1 MFLLG
6 RRRDPGGPVESLE
19 MAGNAPL
26 EAANF
31 LQHTLNQKLLAQPKL
46 LNDGLVAF
54 GIVGLQVVQQATPL
68 ADQHE
73 KTAA

>member
-6 RRRDPGGPVESLE
+6 RRRGPGGPVESLE

-26 EAANF
+26 EAAKF

-54 GIVGLQVVQQATPL
+54 GIVCLEVIQQAASL

>member
-6 RRRDPGGPVESLE
+6 RRRGPGGPVESLE

-31 LQHTLNQKLLAQPKL
+31 PQHALNEKLLAQPKL

-54 GIVGLQVVQQATPL
+54 GIVGLEVIQQAASL

-73 KTAA
+73 KATA

>member
-6 RRRDPGGPVESLE
+6 RRRGPGGPVESLE

-31 LQHTLNQKLLAQPKL
+31 LQHTLNEKLLAQPKF

-54 GIVGLQVVQQATPL
+54 GIVCLEVIQQAASL

>member
-31 LQHTLNQKLLAQPKL
+31 SQHTLNGKLLAQPKL

-54 GIVGLQVVQQATPL
+54 GIVCLEVIQQAASL